1 MPMDAPEEMSH
12 NDVMRVRLQL
22 LREEH
27 RDLDEAINALA
38 ERSTAD
44 QLALKRLKKQKLVL
58 KDRIQV
64 IQNNL
69 TPDIIA

>member
-1 MPMDAPEEMSH
+1 MDAPEEMSH

>member
-1 MPMDAPEEMSH
+1 MDAPEEMSH

-44 QLALKRLKKQKLVL
+44 QLALKRLKKQKLAL

-64 IQNNL
+64 IQNDL

>member
-1 MPMDAPEEMSH
+1 MLMDAPEEMSH

-44 QLALKRLKKQKLVL
+44 QLALKRLKKQKLAL

-64 IQNNL
+64 IQNDL